1 MYITTPL
8 GSLIPLQNVA
18 AITPSKSVN
27 GGSVLRLTSGQKIK
41 DPRSPKEVFAEVIPF
56 DTQPVMNLIL
66 QNLEDMQKTMNAKL
80 MDLEA
85 LVLSSTLK
93 INKECDKSTVNLGA
107 RAYEIRNASKKLNV
121 DLDEIA
127 TLRGLMI
134 KDSATVSQVINRLE
148 EAIGDCSL

>member
-18 AITPSKSVN
+18 AITPSKSVD
-27 GGSVLRLTSGQKIK
+27 GGSVLRLTSGQNIK
-41 DPRSPKEVFAEVIPF
+41 DPRSPKEVFAEVVPV
-56 DTQPVMNLIL
+56 DTNPVIALIIES
-66 QNLEDMQKTMNAKL
+66 LEDMKNSMSTKL

-134 KDSATVSQVINRLE
+134 KDSATVSQVITKLE
-148 EAIGDCSL
+148 EAIGDCNL